1 MDERV
6 IDILL
11 IEDDAGD
18 VELLRNMFDDSNL
31 NSTLHVVGNG
41 EDAMC
46 FLRQEEPFGEA
57 ARPHLILLD
66 LNLPHESGYVVLEKV
81 KSDQDMRRIPVI
93 VLTSANS
100 ENEVNRAY
108 DLHANSYIIKPIDFD
123 RFVKVM
129 ELVKTFWFNI
139 VELPSH

>member
-1 MDERV
+1 M
-6 IDILL
+6 IPILL

-31 NSTLHVVGNG
+31 NSTLHVVGDG
-41 EDAMC
+41 EDAMR

-57 ARPHLILLD
+57 ERPHLILLD
-66 LNLPHESGYVVLEKV
+66 LNLPDESGYVVLEKV

-108 DLHANSYIIKPIDFD
+108 DLHANSYIIKPVDFD